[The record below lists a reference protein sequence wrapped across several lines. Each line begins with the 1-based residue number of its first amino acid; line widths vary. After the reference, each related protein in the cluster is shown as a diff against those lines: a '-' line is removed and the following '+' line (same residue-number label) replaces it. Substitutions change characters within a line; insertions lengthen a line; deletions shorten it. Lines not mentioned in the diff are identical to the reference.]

1 MFSDFPLSLSDG
13 HSELAY
19 LHGRKLHGSSGNK
32 LAAGLRRAEVLARN
46 GHGCTFGITK
56 ILHAEWSHSVEV
68 KVMSIVIHA
77 RNVSKQYILALYQ
90 CMDLDASISLPKKF
104 DIMS

>member
-1 MFSDFPLSLSDG
+1 M
-13 HSELAY
+13 A
-19 LHGRKLHGSSGNK
+19 GSCMDHLGTSW
-32 LAAGLRRAEVLARN
+32 LQAFVGLRFWLGMGMDVHL
-46 GHGCTFGITK
+46 GITK